1 MKILTSIFVVTVLC
15 CGAGV
20 ARAAASSVVIS
31 EVLYDVKDLPDTD
44 HEWVELY
51 NSSDTAVSLQGW
63 KFADSSN
70 HTLNAPP
77 ANGGQGSLSIEPRG
91 YVILSG
97 NAATFLADHPGFV
110 GTVIDTVMSLN
121 NAGATLSVLS
131 STGQVVDSFTYTS
144 SLGGSGDGNTLS
156 RSDGGVIVATPPTP
170 GLQNGAAAS
179 PPPQDSNP
187 DDSESTSTD
196 SDATPETFSD
206 GVVAPKTKLVPY
218 AVKLITP
225 TKFTVGIPVLFSL
238 KATDDRAQDV
248 YYGTFVWSFGD
259 GSSETKPAVAE
270 FTHTYLHPGEY
281 VVTVEYYRYS
291 YQEKPEV
298 VVRKNIK
305 VLDSSVSITNVSD
318 KGLIEL
324 TNMSTQEIDLFAWQI
339 IQGSFTYTFKSHT
352 IIVPKSKIILD
363 PSVTGILFSVPQPKL
378 FDPIGIE
385 HQKPTDLQDQKPKT
399 ASKTSSK
406 SLDVSVPVAKDSP
419 HTAVVSDSFVP
430 QPASKKPVSS
440 RPMLVYIGF
449 GLALIVAALSVVFM
463 KTKKRIDDPLFDT

>member
-144 SLGGSGDGNTLS
+144 SLGGSGDGCYSLEQYSSHRLS
-156 RSDGGVIVATPPTP
+156 LLPRCLYHSKRSCRH
-170 GLQNGAAAS
+170 
-179 PPPQDSNP
+179 
-187 DDSESTSTD
+187 
-196 SDATPETFSD
+196 
-206 GVVAPKTKLVPY
+206 
-218 AVKLITP
+218 
-225 TKFTVGIPVLFSL
+225 IPSL
-238 KATDDRAQDV
+238 SFHLKGRV
-248 YYGTFVWSFGD
+248 FEVW
-259 GSSETKPAVAE
+259 
-270 FTHTYLHPGEY
+270 
-281 VVTVEYYRYS
+281 
-291 YQEKPEV
+291 
-298 VVRKNIK
+298 
-305 VLDSSVSITNVSD
+305 
-318 KGLIEL
+318 
-324 TNMSTQEIDLFAWQI
+324 
-339 IQGSFTYTFKSHT
+339 
-352 IIVPKSKIILD
+352 
-363 PSVTGILFSVPQPKL
+363 
-378 FDPIGIE
+378 
-385 HQKPTDLQDQKPKT
+385 
-399 ASKTSSK
+399 
-406 SLDVSVPVAKDSP
+406 
-419 HTAVVSDSFVP
+419 
-430 QPASKKPVSS
+430 
-440 RPMLVYIGF
+440 
-449 GLALIVAALSVVFM
+449 
-463 KTKKRIDDPLFDT
+463 